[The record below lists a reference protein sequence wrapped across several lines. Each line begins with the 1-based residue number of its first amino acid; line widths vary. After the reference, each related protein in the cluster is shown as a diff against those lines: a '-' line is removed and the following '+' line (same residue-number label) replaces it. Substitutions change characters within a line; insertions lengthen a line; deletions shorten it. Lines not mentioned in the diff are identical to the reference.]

1 MIEWNLRS
9 RSHTC
14 HQCAES
20 FADGERCFSAVGDF
34 AAPIVQKLLAE
45 KIAAQADDA
54 KTVKN
59 PDYVRL
65 DFCAGCWDV
74 VRASDWISAW
84 HSPYAA
90 PEPPA
95 PEPLPRETAESL
107 LHKLL
112 EDENSGEN
120 TSVIFILAVML
131 ERKKFL
137 IERNV
142 RRSKDGTIVRVYE
155 HKKTGEVMLITDP
168 DLQLDEI
175 PGVQQLVKNLL
186 EAPTSPPPEA
196 PFSQENMEPAESETQ
211 ADEAPEPPEQPSEA
225 EMK

>member
-14 HQCAES
+14 HQCAEA
-20 FADGERCFSAVGDF
+20 FADRERCFSAVGDF
-34 AAPIVQKLLAE
+34 TAPIVQELLAE

-54 KTVKN
+54 KAVKN

-65 DFCAGCWDV
+65 DFCAACWDA

-84 HSPYAA
+84 HSPYTA
-90 PEPPA
+90 PEPPT

-131 ERKKFL
+131 ERKKVL

-186 EAPTSPPPEA
+186 EAPTSPQPET
-196 PFSQENMEPAESETQ
+196 PFSQENMESAETDPLSADVPEVAGQPPEAES
-211 ADEAPEPPEQPSEA
+211 
-225 EMK
+225 K

>member
-14 HQCAES
+14 HKCADA
-20 FADGERCFSAVGDF
+20 FADGAQCFSTVGDF
-34 AAPIVQKLLAE
+34 TAPLVQELLAE

-54 KTVKN
+54 KTVKA

-74 VRASDWISAW
+74 VRSADWISAW
-84 HSPYAA
+84 HSPYTA
-90 PEPPA
+90 PEPPT

-131 ERKKFL
+131 ERKKVL

-186 EAPTSPPPEA
+186 EAPTSPQPET
-196 PFSQENMEPAESETQ
+196 PFSQENMEAAETDPLSADVPEVAGQPPEAES
-211 ADEAPEPPEQPSEA
+211 
-225 EMK
+225 K